1 MRRVHSFGGR
11 VGRGLAVAGAVVLLA
26 AGCGSETP
34 EPEGPAG
41 SAPAVEE
48 EPWSTD
54 TTRGDGH
61 GTHVSPAV
69 LEEVMVEEDDGYD
82 RVVLRFRGGV
92 PDYIADPSDPLAH
105 GGLGT
110 EVEMPGDQHLKIVL
124 VGVTEESSFPVTEG
138 TAVLPEVRDL
148 GIFEGELG
156 VGIGVVNPT
165 DEPLSYRVH
174 VEEERLVVDIAHP
187 GH

>member
-1 MRRVHSFGGR
+1 MRRVGL
-11 VGRGLAVAGAVVLLA
+11 VGRGLAVAGVVVLLA
-26 AGCGSETP
+26 GGCGSETP
-34 EPEGPAG
+34 EPDRPAG
-41 SAPAVEE
+41 SAPVEE
-48 EPWSTD
+48 ESWSTD
-54 TTRGDGH
+54 TTSGDGH

-92 PDYIADPSDPLAH
+92 PDYIAHPMDPLAH

-124 VGVTEESSFPVTEG
+124 VGVTEESSFTDTEG
-138 TAVLPEVRDL
+138 TAVVPEVRDL

-156 VGIGVVNPT
+156 VGIGVVTPT
-165 DEPLSYRVH
+165 GEPLSYRVQ
-174 VEEERLVVDIAHP
+174 VEEERLVVDIAHA
-187 GH
+187 GR